1 MDRGA
6 WRATVLGIAKNWD
19 TTEQLT
25 LGLFLLFSVTT
36 LFLLFSVHLS
46 GPPPPTP
53 DWKIFEGRDL

>member
-46 GPPPPTP
+46 VPPPPTP